1 MWIYEK
7 KLQFPVKIK
16 NPNPKL
22 AQIIVSQLGGP
33 DGELG
38 ASMRYLHQ
46 RYSMPYK
53 EVVGILTDVGSEAS
67 EMFRY
72 GNMEQKSVPNGL
84 YIYTIKTPDR
94 VLRYGEKNRIAFL
107 ASALKVAEGKERTIQ
122 IYAAL
127 SDVKG

>member
-22 AQIIVSQLGGP
+22 AQIIISQLGGP
-33 DGELG
+33 DGELA

-46 RYSMPYK
+46 RYSMPHK

-67 EMFRY
+67 EMFHCRNTTNII
-72 GNMEQKSVPNGL
+72 GSDATP
-84 YIYTIKTPDR
+84 IYTITTKER
-94 VLRYGEKNRIAFL
+94 VLRYGENNRVAFFERPNL
-107 ASALKVAEGKERTIQ
+107 VSHDKERRVN
-122 IYAAL
+122 IYVAL
-127 SDVKG
+127 PDCH

>member
-22 AQIIVSQLGGP
+22 AQIIISQLGGP

-67 EMFRY
+67 EMLHY
-72 GNMEQKSVPNGL
+72 CNASKTLGADSL
-84 YIYTIKTPDR
+84 LIYTITTKER
-94 VLRYGEKNRIAFL
+94 VLRYGVNNRIAFFERPNL
-107 ASALKVAEGKERTIQ
+107 VSHDKERRVN
-122 IYAAL
+122 IYVAL
-127 SDVKG
+127 PEWH

>member
-38 ASMRYLHQ
+38 ASMRDLHQ

-67 EMFRY
+67 EMFHY
-72 GNMEQKSVPNGL
+72 GNTEQNSVPDGL
-84 YIYTIKTPDR
+84 YVYTIKTTER
-94 VLRYGEKNRIAFL
+94 VLRYGEKNRIAFFERPNL
-107 ASALKVAEGKERTIQ
+107 VSQGKERRVNIHV
-122 IYAAL
+122 AL
-127 SDVKG
+127 PNSR